1 MKPIF
6 LMGFMGSGKSA
17 VARSLAR
24 IVMMPFVDLD
34 ARIEGQIGCPIAEF
48 FAQNGEDAF
57 RRIETQHLSQVAA
70 RRGVV
75 SLGGGVPTQELNRD
89 VLQTAARNGAL
100 VVYLQ
105 TSAPILAQRIRL
117 SPGKRPL
124 IDGGGE
130 LSLHETQKRVEE
142 LMAGREPNY
151 LECANFV
158 VATDN
163 DTIPDIARHIADRY
177 EQTAQTRY
185 TP

>member
-6 LMGFMGSGKSA
+6 LMGFMGCGKSA

-24 IVMMPFVDLD
+24 MVQMPFVDLD
-34 ARIEGQIGCPIAEF
+34 ARIERQIGCCIAEF
-48 FAQNGEDAF
+48 FAQHGEDSF
-57 RRIETQHLSQVAA
+57 RQIETQHLTQVAS
-70 RRGVV
+70 RRGVI
-75 SLGGGVPTQELNRD
+75 SLGGGVPTQEPNRD

-105 TSAPILAQRIRL
+105 TSAPVLAQRIRL

-124 IDGGGE
+124 IDGEGE
-130 LSLHETQKRVEE
+130 LSLQETQKRVEE
-142 LMAGREPNY
+142 LMAGREAHY
-151 LECANFV
+151 LECANLV

-177 EQTAQTRY
+177 EEAAQTRY
-185 TP
+185 GQ